1 MEIRKYQY
9 GEESQL
15 REVFVS
21 SIRENAKNDYSAQQ
35 LEAWAPDHI
44 NSEAWKD
51 RIKNINP
58 YVVIDGSEILGYAD
72 LQDTGYIDH
81 FFVRGGH
88 AGKGIGKL
96 LMKHILKEAKEKKL
110 LQLTSHVSLTA
121 QDFYRKFGFDIVER
135 KKVLKRGIELEN
147 ALMRKRLTDS

>member
-15 REVFVS
+15 MDIFVS

-44 NSEAWKD
+44 NSEEWID
-51 RIKNINP
+51 RMKSINP
-58 YVVIDGSEILGYAD
+58 YVLLDGSKILGYAD

-88 AGKGIGKL
+88 SGKGIGKL
-96 LMKHILKEAKEKKL
+96 LMKHILKEANEKKL

-121 QDFYRKFGFDIVER
+121 QNFYRKFGFDIVER
-135 KKVLKRGIELEN
+135 KKVLIRGIELEN
-147 ALMRKRLTDS
+147 ALMRKRLTDC